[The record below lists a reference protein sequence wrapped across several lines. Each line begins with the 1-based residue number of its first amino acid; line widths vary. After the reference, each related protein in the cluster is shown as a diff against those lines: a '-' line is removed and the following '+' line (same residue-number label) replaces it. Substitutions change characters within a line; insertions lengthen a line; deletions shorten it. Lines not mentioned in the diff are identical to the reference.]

1 MRHGNAGAG
10 APPPPPPPAGAA
22 LFSVP
27 PASPPASGVYAAPAE
42 AFLMRNLDSG
52 QSFLLDQRY
61 WIKDVDTGRVF
72 VLHPEEGSAG
82 GAGSAGR
89 SGAGGSGAGG
99 AAGGSPGA
107 GGGADGAARAAAGG
121 GAGASGRPAGGAAGA
136 SPAAGG
142 AGSLRVSDLLSGEAL
157 SLREFEEALGYSGGA
172 EGGGGGGGGGG
183 GDDDA
188 PSLAAAAGAA
198 ARRGAAA
205 GARAAARSG
214 AWLRAA
220 AGAAA
225 ARAVGR
231 EGRPPAP
238 PDGGAPASPGSASG
252 SSAGAQ
258 HHHAPPPADGLGLPV
273 RVVTSKKAFKEFTDL
288 RLVQTLPAHR
298 GVIWAARFS
307 RGGRHLATAGQ
318 DGVVRVWAVA
328 RSRGLN
334 IGGLDDG
341 GASTSAPASDAGAAG
356 DADEAGVGGGAVH
369 AAPLLSRRPERA
381 YSGHRADVLALA
393 WSRTDFLLS
402 ASMDKTVRL
411 WHATMP
417 DCLRVFKCAGGGG
430 GAGMAGGCGGRFG
443 VFRV

>member
-1 MRHGNAGAG
+1 MRHGDADADGAG
-10 APPPPPPPAGAA
+10 PPPPPPAGAA

-72 VLHPEEGSAG
+72 VLHPEEEGG
-82 GAGSAGR
+82 GAGSAGG

-99 AAGGSPGA
+99 AAGGSPGG
-107 GGGADGAARAAAGG
+107 GGGADSAARAASGG
-121 GAGASGRPAGGAAGA
+121 GAGASGRPASGA
-136 SPAAGG
+136 SAASGG
-142 AGSLRVSDLLSGEAL
+142 AGGGAGALRVSDLLSGEAL
-157 SLREFEEALGYSGGA
+157 SLREFEAALGYAGGGA
-172 EGGGGGGGGGG
+172 EAGGGGGGGGGG
-183 GDDDA
+183 GDA

-220 AGAAA
+220 AGEAA

-252 SSAGAQ
+252 ASSGA
-258 HHHAPPPADGLGLPV
+258 HAHAPPPADGLGLPV

-334 IGGLDDG
+334 AGGGLDDG
-341 GASTSAPASDAGAAG
+341 AGASASASDAAGASAS
-356 DADEAGVGGGAVH
+356 DEAGVGGGAVH
-369 AAPLLSRRPERA
+369 AAPLLSRRPARA
-381 YSGHRADVLALA
+381 YAGHRADVLALA

-417 DCLRVFKCAGGGG
+417 DCLRVFKCVLGWGWGGFEGWIW
-430 GAGMAGGCGGRFG
+430 
-443 VFRV
+443 RVV